1 MNLDVK
7 FTFLVGWCCKLISV
21 FVLDCKRAFLSHIW
35 MCECRETMSLLYI
48 SYSHYTYWREW
59 PSGLGVWPYS
69 PRSGFES
76 RSLPLFISSYLGNV
90 KLCVKARRTTS
101 RPRKNG
107 MWSRWCRAASRWIK
121 PTVMEC
127 EVGGRRSKSRWIKP
141 KGKLN
146 SVFFSFFYLYAT
158 ASVGLLRENFH
169 FFKCFFHMNVKIFHK
184 WKWKK
189 MFF

>member
-1 MNLDVK
+1 MWN
-7 FTFLVGWCCKLISV
+7 CAS
-21 FVLDCKRAFLSHIW
+21 
-35 MCECRETMSLLYI
+35 
-48 SYSHYTYWREW
+48 
-59 PSGLGVWPYS
+59 
-69 PRSGFES
+69 
-76 RSLPLFISSYLGNV
+76 
-90 KLCVKARRTTS
+90 ARRTTI
-101 RPRKNG
+101 RPWKNG

-169 FFKCFFHMNVKIFHK
+169 FFNVFFHMNVKIFHK

-189 MFF
+189 MFFLKALEWFYSSLLPNDVFYETFIWGWGKRVNLCISFILYLDIRNHQLLLIKTRLSTWIINPNTNVHGIWYRIQSAW